1 MSITDRVGEDEKM
14 DVSIHTIESA
24 LRQITAIPSVGP
36 IWVSLEDS
44 FAPEF
49 VIYTNGTFNE
59 ETEMLMHQIDTIIR
73 IKAGIKAAKV
83 CCKKLKR

>member
-1 MSITDRVGEDEKM
+1 MSITDRVGEDM
-14 DVSIHTIESA
+14 NVSIHTIESA
-24 LRQITAIPSVGP
+24 LRQITAIPSIGP
-36 IWVSLEDS
+36 IRVSFEDS

-49 VIYTNGTFNE
+49 VVYTNGSHNE
-59 ETEMLMHQIDTIIR
+59 ETDMLMHQIDTIIR

>member
-1 MSITDRVGEDEKM
+1 MSITDRVGENDKM

-24 LRQITAIPSVGP
+24 LSQITAIPSVGP

-49 VIYTNGTFNE
+49 VVYTNGSHNE
-59 ETEMLMHQIDTIIR
+59 ETDMLMHQIDTIIR
-73 IKAGIKAAKV
+73 IKAGIKAARV
-83 CCKKLKR
+83 SCKKMKR